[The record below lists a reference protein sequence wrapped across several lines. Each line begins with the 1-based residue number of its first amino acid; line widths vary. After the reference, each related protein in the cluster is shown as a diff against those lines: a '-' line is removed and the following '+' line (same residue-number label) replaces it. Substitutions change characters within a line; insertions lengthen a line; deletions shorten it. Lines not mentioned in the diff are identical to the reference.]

1 MKFVPNTIS
10 LLVVALLAMAL
21 SVFAQTPKRQKR
33 GATKSPKTLV
43 KCSHGA
49 TGGLLCAPPVTLV
62 ANPNSVAAQNTVTV
76 QVSINEA
83 RNVVSA
89 RAVSGNS
96 KLYESAIENA
106 KRQKFA
112 PKLLSGKPVKVEGV
126 IVHKFENPQ

>member
-10 LLVVALLAMAL
+10 ILVVAFLATAH
-21 SVFAQTPKRQKR
+21 SVSGQAPKHRKR
-33 GATKSPKTLV
+33 VATTAPKTLV

-76 QVSINEA
+76 QVSIDEA
-83 RNVVSA
+83 GYVVSA

-96 KLYESAIENA
+96 KRDESAIENA

-112 PKLLSGKPVKVEGV
+112 PKLLSGKPVKVEGI
-126 IVHKFENPQ
+126 IVYKFENPQ